1 MKKRYIVLCAVVI
14 IVAALCIWQQNNI
27 KALFIFATNN
37 SEQTEKL
44 IEENKNKISEVME
57 KYPEASVRELTE
69 EEEEKIA
76 NGEMSVSEA
85 VDMLI
90 SEANEKISGSNSSQS
105 ESKPSDSVSPTTPS
119 QQTSDASG
127 KTNNSANS
135 NHSKESAII
144 QRYTAELYS
153 MKAYYIGQLNQIEGK
168 ARAEYSAMSATEK
181 KNLSKA
187 VFVGKYVGYATG
199 LLGECDGKVNSLLA
213 SMKSELKAVGGDL
226 SIISTIKQAY
236 EGEKAARKAYYLN
249 MVS

>member
-1 MKKRYIVLCAVVI
+1 MKKRYIALFTAVLI
-14 IVAALCIWQQNNI
+14 IAALCIWQQNNI

-37 SEQTEKL
+37 PEQTEKL
-44 IEENKNKISEVME
+44 IEENKNIISEVIK
-57 KYPEASVRELTE
+57 KYPDASVRELTT

-76 NGEMSVSEA
+76 GGEMSVSEA

-90 SEANEKISGSNSSQS
+90 SEANEKSGSVNSSS
-105 ESKPSDSVSPTTPS
+105 GESTQNSGSQPSAAAGSNNETKSS
-119 QQTSDASG
+119 Q
-127 KTNNSANS
+127 NS
-135 NHSKESAII
+135 NKSKESAII

-168 ARAEYSAMSATEK
+168 ARAEYRAMSASEK

-187 VFVGKYVGYATG
+187 TFVGKYAGYATS
-199 LLGECDGKVNSLLA
+199 LMGECDGKVNSLLS
-213 SMKSELKAVGGDL
+213 SMKSELKAVGGDV

-249 MVS
+249 MIS